1 MDNLRTPVYLIVD
14 NVDNLV
20 YKIGTF
26 QNNFRKFKDF
36 LLTRQEA
43 VLSYAQGK
51 NISKLSEVS
60 SKSDGC
66 INRVAFEK

>member
-1 MDNLRTPVYLIVD
+1 MDNLGTAVYLIVD

-20 YKIGTF
+20 YRIGVF
-26 QNNFRKFKDF
+26 QKYFRKFKDF

-43 VLSYAQGK
+43 VLSYAQDK
-51 NISKLSEVS
+51 YISKLSEVS
-60 SKSDGC
+60 NKSGGC